1 MALAKAARLAGKP
14 GRIALL
20 LARLGEKLTKV
31 EWKKVSVSTAKEK
44 LSVFSRIASA
54 YASGRYRDISWKS
67 ILIVLAAIIYFL
79 NPIDLIP
86 DLVPVLGFTDDFS
99 VLVWVYG
106 TLGSEIDKF
115 LAWERSLT
123 TAA

>member
-20 LARLGEKLTKV
+20 IGRLGSKLTKV
-31 EWKKVSVSTAKEK
+31 DWKTVSVSTAKEK
-44 LSVFSRIASA
+44 LSIFSRLASA

-67 ILIVLAAIIYFL
+67 VLIVLAAIIYFL

-86 DLVPVLGFTDDFS
+86 DIIPVLGFTDDFS
-99 VLVWVYG
+99 VLLWVHSTVG
-106 TLGSEIDKF
+106 AEVDKF

-123 TAA
+123 SAV